1 MKRIDINHQAQR
13 FSIRKYAFGAASVLI
28 GCVFF
33 LGTQNVSAQEQG
45 TQLPA
50 SENAVVNVAENSVAI
65 SQAVADKAA
74 AQTTLTE
81 TPQVEVE
88 EKENKV
94 NAPAL
99 NVDDKGAKSKEDV
112 NPTVSKTA
120 SEVEAS
126 AVTATDTKN
135 SNPQVNAKTDSSEKD
150 ENKMVTSA
158 PAKETEAEQNEKA
171 VAENLIQRQAKAVSI
186 PSQGNYVFQETTPVK
201 NAASMSSPTQFNF
214 DKGDKVFYDK
224 VLEADGHQWISY
236 VSYSGIR
243 RYAPIAVTIEEL
255 KQKEI
260 VQQNLPAQGTYHFTK
275 QADVK
280 NDAKLSSPTQFS
292 FYNGDHVFYD
302 KVLEADGH
310 QWISYVSYS
319 GIRRYV
325 VIGKL
330 TTQPSPIETKVS
342 GTIVIQNKTAQQ
354 FDVIIS
360 NVSSTQ
366 GIKEVL
372 VPVWSEQ
379 NGQDDIVWYQ
389 ATKQGEGVYKV
400 TIKVSDHKNNSGNYH
415 VHLYYLLDNGEQ
427 RGVGAT
433 MTEVEAPKPVETTG
447 IISIA
452 NKSSQGFDVLITNAS
467 STQDIKEVLVPV
479 WSEQNGQDD
488 IVWYQATKQGEGVY
502 KVAVKVSDH
511 KNNSGNYNIHLYYR
525 LSTGE
530 LRVVGG
536 KTTEVEAPKPVETTG
551 IISIANKSSQGFD
564 VLITN
569 ASSTQDIKEV
579 LVPVWSEQNGQD
591 DIIWYQATK
600 QGEGVYKVAVK
611 VSDHKNDSGN
621 YNIHLYYRLSTGELR
636 VVGGKTTTVEAP
648 NRVNLPAQGT
658 YVFTNKVE
666 VKNEARTSSP
676 TQFTFNKGESIYY
689 DSILNADGHQWISYR
704 SYSGIR
710 RYIIID

>member
-120 SEVEAS
+120 SEEEAS

-135 SNPQVNAKTDSSEKD
+135 SNPQVNVETDSSEKD

-260 VQQNLPAQGTYHFTK
+260 VQQNLPAQGTYHFTN

-280 NDAKLSSPTQFS
+280 NEAKLSSPTQFS

-342 GTIVIQNKTAQQ
+342 GTIAIQNKTAQQ

-400 TIKVSDHKNNSGNYH
+400 TVKVSDHKNNSGNYH

-502 KVAVKVSDH
+502 KV
-511 KNNSGNYNIHLYYR
+511 
-525 LSTGE
+525 T
-530 LRVVGG
+530 
-536 KTTEVEAPKPVETTG
+536 
-551 IISIANKSSQGFD
+551 
-564 VLITN
+564 
-569 ASSTQDIKEV
+569 
-579 LVPVWSEQNGQD
+579 
-591 DIIWYQATK
+591 
-600 QGEGVYKVAVK
+600 VK

-621 YNIHLYYRLSTGELR
+621 YNIHLYYRLVTGELK
-636 VVGGKTTTVEAP
+636 VVGGKTTTVEVP

>member
-214 DKGDKVFYDK
+214 DKGDK
-224 VLEADGHQWISY
+224 
-236 VSYSGIR
+236 
-243 RYAPIAVTIEEL
+243 
-255 KQKEI
+255 
-260 VQQNLPAQGTYHFTK
+260 
-275 QADVK
+275 
-280 NDAKLSSPTQFS
+280 
-292 FYNGDHVFYD
+292 VFYD

>member
-99 NVDDKGAKSKEDV
+99 SVDDKGAKSKEDV

-120 SEVEAS
+120 SEEEAS

-135 SNPQVNAKTDSSEKD
+135 SNPQVNVETDSSEKD

-260 VQQNLPAQGTYHFTK
+260 VQQSLPAQGTYHFTK

-342 GTIVIQNKTAQQ
+342 GTIAIQNKTAQQ
-354 FDVIIS
+354 FDVVIS
-360 NVSSTQ
+360 NASSNQ

-379 NGQDDIVWYQ
+379 NGQDDIIWYQ

-400 TIKVSDHKNNSGNYH
+400 TVKVSDHKNNSGNYH

-488 IVWYQATKQGEGVY
+488 I
-502 KVAVKVSDH
+502 
-511 KNNSGNYNIHLYYR
+511 
-525 LSTGE
+525 
-530 LRVVGG
+530 
-536 KTTEVEAPKPVETTG
+536 
-551 IISIANKSSQGFD
+551 
-564 VLITN
+564 
-569 ASSTQDIKEV
+569 
-579 LVPVWSEQNGQD
+579 
-591 DIIWYQATK
+591 IWYQATK
-600 QGEGVYKVAVK
+600 QGEGVYKVTVK

-621 YNIHLYYRLSTGELR
+621 YNIHLYYRLVTGELR

>member
-65 SQAVADKAA
+65 SQAVSDKAA

-135 SNPQVNAKTDSSEKD
+135 SNPQVNVETDSNEKD

-171 VAENLIQRQAKAVSI
+171 VAENLMQRQAKAVSI

-280 NDAKLSSPTQFS
+280 NEAKLSSPTQFSFYNGDHVFYDKVLEADGHQWISYVSYSGIRRYAPIAVTIEELKQKEIVQQNLPAQGTYHFTKQADVKNEAKLSSPTQFS

-342 GTIVIQNKTAQQ
+342 GTIAIQNKTAQQ

-400 TIKVSDHKNNSGNYH
+400 T
-415 VHLYYLLDNGEQ
+415 
-427 RGVGAT
+427 
-433 MTEVEAPKPVETTG
+433 
-447 IISIA
+447 
-452 NKSSQGFDVLITNAS
+452 
-467 STQDIKEVLVPV
+467 
-479 WSEQNGQDD
+479 
-488 IVWYQATKQGEGVY
+488 
-502 KVAVKVSDH
+502 VKVSDH
-511 KNNSGNYNIHLYYR
+511 KNNSGNYDIHLYYR

-530 LRVVGG
+530 LKVVGG

-569 ASSTQDIKEV
+569 ASSTQGIKEV

-600 QGEGVYKVAVK
+600 QGEGVYKVTVK
-611 VSDHKNDSGN
+611 VSDHKNNSGN
-621 YNIHLYYRLSTGELR
+621 YDIHLYYRLSTGELK

>member
-99 NVDDKGAKSKEDV
+99 NVDGKGAKSKEDV
-112 NPTVSKTA
+112 NPTVLKTA
-120 SEVEAS
+120 SEEKAS

-135 SNPQVNAKTDSSEKD
+135 SNPQVNVETDSSEKD

-171 VAENLIQRQAKAVSI
+171 VAENLMQRQAKAVSI

-260 VQQNLPAQGTYHFTK
+260 VQQNLPAQGTYHFTN

-280 NDAKLSSPTQFS
+280 NEAKLSSPTQFS

-400 TIKVSDHKNNSGNYH
+400 TVKVSDHKNNSGNYH

-467 STQDIKEVLVPV
+467 STQ
-479 WSEQNGQDD
+479 G
-488 IVWYQATKQGEGVY
+488 
-502 KVAVKVSDH
+502 
-511 KNNSGNYNIHLYYR
+511 
-525 LSTGE
+525 
-530 LRVVGG
+530 
-536 KTTEVEAPKPVETTG
+536 
-551 IISIANKSSQGFD
+551 
-564 VLITN
+564 
-569 ASSTQDIKEV
+569 IKEV

-600 QGEGVYKVAVK
+600 QGEGVYKVTVK

-621 YNIHLYYRLSTGELR
+621 YDIHLYYRLVTGELK

>member
-28 GCVFF
+28 GCILF
-33 LGTQNVSAQEQG
+33 LGTQNVAAQEQG
-45 TQLPA
+45 SQLPA
-50 SENAVVNVAENSVAI
+50 SEDAVVNVAENSVAVN
-65 SQAVADKAA
+65 QAVTDKAA
-74 AQTTLTE
+74 DQTTLTE
-81 TPQVEVE
+81 TPVVAVE
-88 EKENKV
+88 EKEN
-94 NAPAL
+94 N
-99 NVDDKGAKSKEDV
+99 DDKGAKPVKEDV

-120 SEVEAS
+120 NEGEAS
-126 AVTATDTKN
+126 AVTAVDTKN
-135 SNPQVNAKTDSSEKD
+135 SEPQASVETVSSEKA
-150 ENKMVTSA
+150 EKEMVASA
-158 PAKETEAEQNEKA
+158 PAKETETGRNEKA
-171 VAENLIQRQAKAVSI
+171 IAANLMQRQAKAVSI

-201 NAASMSSPTQFNF
+201 NAASMSSPTQFHFN
-214 DKGDKVFYDK
+214 KGDKVFYDK

-342 GTIVIQNKTAQQ
+342 GTIAIQNKTAQQ

-360 NVSSTQ
+360 NASSNQ

-389 ATKQGEGVYKV
+389 AAKQGEGVYKV
-400 TIKVSDHKNNSGNYH
+400 TVKVSDHKNNSGNYH

-467 STQDIKEVLVPV
+467 SNQDIKEVLVPV

-488 IVWYQATKQGEGVY
+488 IVWYQAAKQGEGVY
-502 KVAVKVSDH
+502 KVTVKVSDH
-511 KNNSGNYNIHLYYR
+511 KNNSGNYHVHLYY
-525 LSTGE
+525 LLDNGE
-530 LRVVGG
+530 QRGVGA
-536 KTTEVEAPKPVETTG
+536 TMTEVEAPKPVETTG

-569 ASSTQDIKEV
+569 ASSNQGIKEV

-591 DIIWYQATK
+591 DIVWYQAAK
-600 QGEGVYKVAVK
+600 QGEGVYKVTVK
-611 VSDHKNDSGN
+611 VSDHKNNSGS

-636 VVGGKTTTVEAP
+636 VVGGKTTEVEAP
-648 NRVNLPAQGT
+648 NRVTLPAQGT

-666 VKNEARTSSP
+666 VKNEARISSP

-689 DSILNADGHQWISYR
+689 DSVLNADGHQWISYR

>member
-135 SNPQVNAKTDSSEKD
+135 SEPQVNVKTDSSEKD

-260 VQQNLPAQGTYHFTK
+260 VQQNLPAQGTYHFTN

-280 NDAKLSSPTQFS
+280 NEAKLSSPTQFS

-360 NVSSTQ
+360 NASSNQ

-400 TIKVSDHKNNSGNYH
+400 TVKVSDHKNNSGNYH
-415 VHLYYLLDNGEQ
+415 V
-427 RGVGAT
+427 
-433 MTEVEAPKPVETTG
+433 
-447 IISIA
+447 
-452 NKSSQGFDVLITNAS
+452 
-467 STQDIKEVLVPV
+467 
-479 WSEQNGQDD
+479 
-488 IVWYQATKQGEGVY
+488 
-502 KVAVKVSDH
+502 
-511 KNNSGNYNIHLYYR
+511 HLYYR

-600 QGEGVYKVAVK
+600 QGEGVYKVTVK

-636 VVGGKTTTVEAP
+636 VVGGKTTEVEAP

>member
-65 SQAVADKAA
+65 SQAVSDKAA

-135 SNPQVNAKTDSSEKD
+135 SNPQVNVETDSNEKD

-171 VAENLIQRQAKAVSI
+171 VAENLMQRQAKAVSI

-280 NDAKLSSPTQFS
+280 NEAKLSSPTQFSFYNGDHVFYDKVLEADGHQWISYVSYSGIRRYAPIAVTIEELKQKEIVQQNLPAQGTYHFTKQADVKNEAKLSSPTQFS

-342 GTIVIQNKTAQQ
+342 GTIAIQNKTAQQ

-400 TIKVSDHKNNSGNYH
+400 T
-415 VHLYYLLDNGEQ
+415 
-427 RGVGAT
+427 
-433 MTEVEAPKPVETTG
+433 
-447 IISIA
+447 
-452 NKSSQGFDVLITNAS
+452 
-467 STQDIKEVLVPV
+467 
-479 WSEQNGQDD
+479 
-488 IVWYQATKQGEGVY
+488 
-502 KVAVKVSDH
+502 VKVSDH
-511 KNNSGNYNIHLYYR
+511 KNDSGNYDIHLYYR

-530 LRVVGG
+530 LKVVGG

-569 ASSTQDIKEV
+569 ASSTQGIKEV

-600 QGEGVYKVAVK
+600 QGEGVYKVTVK

-621 YNIHLYYRLSTGELR
+621 YDIHLYYRLSTGELK

>member
-81 TPQVEVE
+81 TPQVE

-99 NVDDKGAKSKEDV
+99 NVDDKGAKSKEDM

-135 SNPQVNAKTDSSEKD
+135 SEPQVNVKTDSSEKD

-171 VAENLIQRQAKAVSI
+171 VAENLMQRQAKAVSI

-214 DKGDKVFYDK
+214 DKGDKVFYDN

-280 NDAKLSSPTQFS
+280 IDAKLSSPTQFS

-302 KVLEADGH
+302 KVLETDGH

-342 GTIVIQNKTAQQ
+342 GTIAIQNKTAQQ
-354 FDVIIS
+354 FDVVIS
-360 NVSSTQ
+360 NASSNQ

-379 NGQDDIVWYQ
+379 NGQDDIIWYQ

-400 TIKVSDHKNNSGNYH
+400 TVKVSDHKNNSGNYH

-488 IVWYQATKQGEGVY
+488 I
-502 KVAVKVSDH
+502 
-511 KNNSGNYNIHLYYR
+511 
-525 LSTGE
+525 
-530 LRVVGG
+530 
-536 KTTEVEAPKPVETTG
+536 
-551 IISIANKSSQGFD
+551 
-564 VLITN
+564 
-569 ASSTQDIKEV
+569 
-579 LVPVWSEQNGQD
+579 
-591 DIIWYQATK
+591 IWYQATK
-600 QGEGVYKVAVK
+600 QGEGVYKVTVK

>member
-81 TPQVEVE
+81 TPQVE

-112 NPTVSKTA
+112 NPAVSKTA
-120 SEVEAS
+120 SEEEAS

-135 SNPQVNAKTDSSEKD
+135 SNPQVNVETDSSEKD

-260 VQQNLPAQGTYHFTK
+260 VQQNLPAQGTYHFTN

-280 NDAKLSSPTQFS
+280 NEAKLSSPTQFS

-400 TIKVSDHKNNSGNYH
+400 TVKVSDHKNNSGNYH

-433 MTEVEAPKPVETTG
+433 M
-447 IISIA
+447 
-452 NKSSQGFDVLITNAS
+452 
-467 STQDIKEVLVPV
+467 
-479 WSEQNGQDD
+479 
-488 IVWYQATKQGEGVY
+488 
-502 KVAVKVSDH
+502 
-511 KNNSGNYNIHLYYR
+511 
-525 LSTGE
+525 
-530 LRVVGG
+530 
-536 KTTEVEAPKPVETTG
+536 TEVEAPKPVETTG

-621 YNIHLYYRLSTGELR
+621 YNIHLYYRLVTGELK

-710 RYIIID
+710 RYIIIG

>member
-135 SNPQVNAKTDSSEKD
+135 SNPQVNVETDSSEKD

-243 RYAPIAVTIEEL
+243 RY
-255 KQKEI
+255 
-260 VQQNLPAQGTYHFTK
+260 
-275 QADVK
+275 
-280 NDAKLSSPTQFS
+280 
-292 FYNGDHVFYD
+292 
-302 KVLEADGH
+302 
-310 QWISYVSYS
+310 
-319 GIRRYV
+319 V

-342 GTIVIQNKTAQQ
+342 GTIAIQNKTAQQ
-354 FDVIIS
+354 FDVVIS
-360 NVSSTQ
+360 NASSNQ

-400 TIKVSDHKNNSGNYH
+400 TVKVSDHKNNSGNYH

-467 STQDIKEVLVPV
+467 STQ
-479 WSEQNGQDD
+479 G
-488 IVWYQATKQGEGVY
+488 
-502 KVAVKVSDH
+502 
-511 KNNSGNYNIHLYYR
+511 
-525 LSTGE
+525 
-530 LRVVGG
+530 
-536 KTTEVEAPKPVETTG
+536 
-551 IISIANKSSQGFD
+551 
-564 VLITN
+564 
-569 ASSTQDIKEV
+569 IKEV

-621 YNIHLYYRLSTGELR
+621 YNIHLYYRLVTGELK

>member
-81 TPQVEVE
+81 TPQVE

-135 SNPQVNAKTDSSEKD
+135 SNPQVTAKTDSSEKD

-260 VQQNLPAQGTYHFTK
+260 VQQNLPAQGTYHFTN

-280 NDAKLSSPTQFS
+280 NEAKLSSPTQFS

-342 GTIVIQNKTAQQ
+342 GTIAIQNKTAQQ
-354 FDVIIS
+354 FDVVIS
-360 NVSSTQ
+360 NASSNQ

-400 TIKVSDHKNNSGNYH
+400 TVKVSDHKNNSGNYH

-467 STQDIKEVLVPV
+467 STQGIKEVLVPV

-502 KVAVKVSDH
+502 KV
-511 KNNSGNYNIHLYYR
+511 
-525 LSTGE
+525 T
-530 LRVVGG
+530 
-536 KTTEVEAPKPVETTG
+536 
-551 IISIANKSSQGFD
+551 
-564 VLITN
+564 
-569 ASSTQDIKEV
+569 
-579 LVPVWSEQNGQD
+579 
-591 DIIWYQATK
+591 
-600 QGEGVYKVAVK
+600 VK

-621 YNIHLYYRLSTGELR
+621 YNIHLYYRLVTGELR

>member
-135 SNPQVNAKTDSSEKD
+135 SNPQVNVETDSSEKD

-158 PAKETEAEQNEKA
+158 PAKETEVEQNEKA

-260 VQQNLPAQGTYHFTK
+260 VQQNLPAQGTYHFTN

-280 NDAKLSSPTQFS
+280 NEAKLSSPTQFS

-342 GTIVIQNKTAQQ
+342 GTIAIQNKTAQQ
-354 FDVIIS
+354 FDVVIS
-360 NVSSTQ
+360 NASSNQ

-400 TIKVSDHKNNSGNYH
+400 TVKVSDHKNNSGNYH

-467 STQDIKEVLVPV
+467 STQGIKEVLVPV

-502 KVAVKVSDH
+502 KVTVKVSDH
-511 KNNSGNYNIHLYYR
+511 KNDSGNYHVHLYY
-525 LSTGE
+525 LLDNGE
-530 LRVVGG
+530 QRGVGA
-536 KTTEVEAPKPVETTG
+536 TMTEVEAPKPVETTG

-569 ASSTQDIKEV
+569 ASSTQGIKEV

-600 QGEGVYKVAVK
+600 QGEGVYKVTVK
-611 VSDHKNDSGN
+611 VSDHKNNSGN
-621 YNIHLYYRLSTGELR
+621 YNIHLYYRLVTGELK

>member
-33 LGTQNVSAQEQG
+33 LGAQNVSAQEQG

-81 TPQVEVE
+81 TPQVE

-99 NVDDKGAKSKEDV
+99 NVDDKGAKSKEDM

-135 SNPQVNAKTDSSEKD
+135 SEPQVNVKTDSSEKD

-171 VAENLIQRQAKAVSI
+171 VAAENLIQRQAKAVSI

-214 DKGDKVFYDK
+214 DKGDK
-224 VLEADGHQWISY
+224 
-236 VSYSGIR
+236 
-243 RYAPIAVTIEEL
+243 
-255 KQKEI
+255 
-260 VQQNLPAQGTYHFTK
+260 
-275 QADVK
+275 
-280 NDAKLSSPTQFS
+280 
-292 FYNGDHVFYD
+292 VFYD

-379 NGQDDIVWYQ
+379 NGQDDIIWYQ

-400 TIKVSDHKNNSGNYH
+400 T
-415 VHLYYLLDNGEQ
+415 
-427 RGVGAT
+427 
-433 MTEVEAPKPVETTG
+433 
-447 IISIA
+447 
-452 NKSSQGFDVLITNAS
+452 
-467 STQDIKEVLVPV
+467 
-479 WSEQNGQDD
+479 
-488 IVWYQATKQGEGVY
+488 
-502 KVAVKVSDH
+502 VKVSDH

-525 LSTGE
+525 LVTGE
-530 LRVVGG
+530 L
-536 KTTEVEAPKPVETTG
+536 K
-551 IISIANKSSQGFD
+551 
-564 VLITN
+564 
-569 ASSTQDIKEV
+569 
-579 LVPVWSEQNGQD
+579 
-591 DIIWYQATK
+591 
-600 QGEGVYKVAVK
+600 
-611 VSDHKNDSGN
+611 
-621 YNIHLYYRLSTGELR
+621 

>member
-81 TPQVEVE
+81 TPQVE

-171 VAENLIQRQAKAVSI
+171 VAAENLIQRQAKAVSI

-488 IVWYQATKQGEGVY
+488 I
-502 KVAVKVSDH
+502 
-511 KNNSGNYNIHLYYR
+511 
-525 LSTGE
+525 
-530 LRVVGG
+530 
-536 KTTEVEAPKPVETTG
+536 
-551 IISIANKSSQGFD
+551 
-564 VLITN
+564 
-569 ASSTQDIKEV
+569 
-579 LVPVWSEQNGQD
+579 
-591 DIIWYQATK
+591 IWYQATK

>member
-81 TPQVEVE
+81 TPQVE

-171 VAENLIQRQAKAVSI
+171 VAAENLIQRQAKAVSI

-214 DKGDKVFYDK
+214 DKGDK
-224 VLEADGHQWISY
+224 
-236 VSYSGIR
+236 
-243 RYAPIAVTIEEL
+243 
-255 KQKEI
+255 
-260 VQQNLPAQGTYHFTK
+260 
-275 QADVK
+275 
-280 NDAKLSSPTQFS
+280 
-292 FYNGDHVFYD
+292 VFYD

-379 NGQDDIVWYQ
+379 NGQDDIV
-389 ATKQGEGVYKV
+389 
-400 TIKVSDHKNNSGNYH
+400 
-415 VHLYYLLDNGEQ
+415 
-427 RGVGAT
+427 
-433 MTEVEAPKPVETTG
+433 
-447 IISIA
+447 
-452 NKSSQGFDVLITNAS
+452 
-467 STQDIKEVLVPV
+467 
-479 WSEQNGQDD
+479 
-488 IVWYQATKQGEGVY
+488 
-502 KVAVKVSDH
+502 
-511 KNNSGNYNIHLYYR
+511 
-525 LSTGE
+525 
-530 LRVVGG
+530 
-536 KTTEVEAPKPVETTG
+536 
-551 IISIANKSSQGFD
+551 
-564 VLITN
+564 
-569 ASSTQDIKEV
+569 
-579 LVPVWSEQNGQD
+579 
-591 DIIWYQATK
+591 WYQATK

>member
-50 SENAVVNVAENSVAI
+50 SENAVVNVSENSVAI

-120 SEVEAS
+120 SEEEAS
-126 AVTATDTKN
+126 AVTTTDTKN
-135 SNPQVNAKTDSSEKD
+135 SNPQVNVETDSSEKD

-171 VAENLIQRQAKAVSI
+171 VAENLMQRQAKAVSI
-186 PSQGNYVFQETTPVK
+186 PSQGNYIFQETTPVK

-214 DKGDKVFYDK
+214 NKGDKVFYDK

-260 VQQNLPAQGTYHFTK
+260 VQQSLPAQGTYHFTK

-342 GTIVIQNKTAQQ
+342 GTIAIQNKTAQQ
-354 FDVIIS
+354 FDVVIS
-360 NVSSTQ
+360 NASSNQ

-379 NGQDDIVWYQ
+379 NGQDDIIWYQ

-400 TIKVSDHKNNSGNYH
+400 TVKVSDHKNNSGNYH

-467 STQDIKEVLVPV
+467 S
-479 WSEQNGQDD
+479 N
-488 IVWYQATKQGEGVY
+488 
-502 KVAVKVSDH
+502 
-511 KNNSGNYNIHLYYR
+511 
-525 LSTGE
+525 
-530 LRVVGG
+530 
-536 KTTEVEAPKPVETTG
+536 
-551 IISIANKSSQGFD
+551 
-564 VLITN
+564 
-569 ASSTQDIKEV
+569 QDIKEV

-600 QGEGVYKVAVK
+600 QGEGVYKVTVK

-621 YNIHLYYRLSTGELR
+621 YNIHLYYRLVTGELK

-676 TQFTFNKGESIYY
+676 TQFIFNKGESIYY

>member
-33 LGTQNVSAQEQG
+33 LGAQNVSAQEQG

-81 TPQVEVE
+81 TPQVE

-99 NVDDKGAKSKEDV
+99 NVDDKGAKSKEDM

-135 SNPQVNAKTDSSEKD
+135 SEPQVNVKTDSSEKD

-171 VAENLIQRQAKAVSI
+171 VAAENLIQRQAKAVSI

-260 VQQNLPAQGTYHFTK
+260 VQQSLPAQGTYHFTK

-400 TIKVSDHKNNSGNYH
+400 TVKVSDHKNNSGNYH

-467 STQDIKEVLVPV
+467 STQGIKEVLVPV

-488 IVWYQATKQGEGVY
+488 IIWYQATKQGEGVY
-502 KVAVKVSDH
+502 KVTVKVSDH

-569 ASSTQDIKEV
+569 ASSTQGIKEV

-621 YNIHLYYRLSTGELR
+621 YNIHLYYRLVTGELK

>member
-33 LGTQNVSAQEQG
+33 LGTQDVSAQEQG

-50 SENAVVNVAENSVAI
+50 SENAVVNVAENSVSI

-81 TPQVEVE
+81 TPQVE

-112 NPTVSKTA
+112 NPAVSKTA
-120 SEVEAS
+120 SEEEAS

-135 SNPQVNAKTDSSEKD
+135 SNPQVNVETDSSEKD

-260 VQQNLPAQGTYHFTK
+260 VQQNLPAQGTYHFTN

-280 NDAKLSSPTQFS
+280 NEAKLSSPTQFS

-400 TIKVSDHKNNSGNYH
+400 TVKVSDHKNNSGNYH

-467 STQDIKEVLVPV
+467 STQGIKEVLVPV

-488 IVWYQATKQGEGVY
+488 IIWYQATKQGEGVY
-502 KVAVKVSDH
+502 KVTVKVSDH
-511 KNNSGNYNIHLYYR
+511 KNDSGNYNIHLYYR

-621 YNIHLYYRLSTGELR
+621 YNIHLYYRLVTGELK

-658 YVFTNKVE
+658 YVFTNKIE

-710 RYIIID
+710 RYIIIG

>member
-135 SNPQVNAKTDSSEKD
+135 SNPQVNVETDSSEKD

-260 VQQNLPAQGTYHFTK
+260 VQQNLPAQGTYHFTN

-280 NDAKLSSPTQFS
+280 NEAKLSSPTQFS

-400 TIKVSDHKNNSGNYH
+400 TVKVSDHKNNSGNYH

-433 MTEVEAPKPVETTG
+433 M
-447 IISIA
+447 
-452 NKSSQGFDVLITNAS
+452 
-467 STQDIKEVLVPV
+467 
-479 WSEQNGQDD
+479 
-488 IVWYQATKQGEGVY
+488 
-502 KVAVKVSDH
+502 
-511 KNNSGNYNIHLYYR
+511 
-525 LSTGE
+525 
-530 LRVVGG
+530 
-536 KTTEVEAPKPVETTG
+536 TEVEAPKPVETTG

-621 YNIHLYYRLSTGELR
+621 YNIHLYYRLVTGELK

-710 RYIIID
+710 RYIIIG

>member
-81 TPQVEVE
+81 TPQVE

-135 SNPQVNAKTDSSEKD
+135 SEPQVNVKTDSSEKD

-171 VAENLIQRQAKAVSI
+171 VAENLMQRQAKAVSI

-280 NDAKLSSPTQFS
+280 NEAKLSSPTQFS

-302 KVLEADGH
+302 KVLETDGH

-342 GTIVIQNKTAQQ
+342 GTIAIQNKTAQQ
-354 FDVIIS
+354 FDVVIS
-360 NVSSTQ
+360 
-366 GIKEVL
+366 
-372 VPVWSEQ
+372 
-379 NGQDDIVWYQ
+379 
-389 ATKQGEGVYKV
+389 
-400 TIKVSDHKNNSGNYH
+400 
-415 VHLYYLLDNGEQ
+415 
-427 RGVGAT
+427 
-433 MTEVEAPKPVETTG
+433 
-447 IISIA
+447 
-452 NKSSQGFDVLITNAS
+452 NAS
-467 STQDIKEVLVPV
+467 S
-479 WSEQNGQDD
+479 N
-488 IVWYQATKQGEGVY
+488 QG
-502 KVAVKVSDH
+502 
-511 KNNSGNYNIHLYYR
+511 
-525 LSTGE
+525 
-530 LRVVGG
+530 
-536 KTTEVEAPKPVETTG
+536 
-551 IISIANKSSQGFD
+551 
-564 VLITN
+564 
-569 ASSTQDIKEV
+569 IKEV

-600 QGEGVYKVAVK
+600 QGEGVYKVTVK

-621 YNIHLYYRLSTGELR
+621 YDIHLYYRLVTGELK

>member
-1 MKRIDINHQAQR
+1 M
-13 FSIRKYAFGAASVLI
+13 
-28 GCVFF
+28 
-33 LGTQNVSAQEQG
+33 
-45 TQLPA
+45 
-50 SENAVVNVAENSVAI
+50 
-65 SQAVADKAA
+65 
-74 AQTTLTE
+74 
-81 TPQVEVE
+81 
-88 EKENKV
+88 
-94 NAPAL
+94 
-99 NVDDKGAKSKEDV
+99 
-112 NPTVSKTA
+112 
-120 SEVEAS
+120 
-126 AVTATDTKN
+126 
-135 SNPQVNAKTDSSEKD
+135 
-150 ENKMVTSA
+150 
-158 PAKETEAEQNEKA
+158 
-171 VAENLIQRQAKAVSI
+171 
-186 PSQGNYVFQETTPVK
+186 
-201 NAASMSSPTQFNF
+201 
-214 DKGDKVFYDK
+214 
-224 VLEADGHQWISY
+224 
-236 VSYSGIR
+236 SYSGIR

-280 NDAKLSSPTQFS
+280 NEAKLSSPTQFS

-342 GTIVIQNKTAQQ
+342 GTIAIQNKTAQQ
-354 FDVIIS
+354 FDVVIS
-360 NVSSTQ
+360 
-366 GIKEVL
+366 
-372 VPVWSEQ
+372 
-379 NGQDDIVWYQ
+379 
-389 ATKQGEGVYKV
+389 
-400 TIKVSDHKNNSGNYH
+400 
-415 VHLYYLLDNGEQ
+415 
-427 RGVGAT
+427 
-433 MTEVEAPKPVETTG
+433 
-447 IISIA
+447 
-452 NKSSQGFDVLITNAS
+452 NAS

-488 IVWYQATKQGEGVY
+488 IIWYQATKQGEGVY
-502 KVAVKVSDH
+502 KVTVKVSDH

-569 ASSTQDIKEV
+569 ASSTQGIKEV

-600 QGEGVYKVAVK
+600 QGEGVYKVTVK

-621 YNIHLYYRLSTGELR
+621 YDIHLYYRLVTGELK

>member
-99 NVDDKGAKSKEDV
+99 SVDDKGAKSKEDV

-120 SEVEAS
+120 SEEEAS

-135 SNPQVNAKTDSSEKD
+135 SNPQVNVETDSSEKD

-260 VQQNLPAQGTYHFTK
+260 VQQSLPAQGTYHFTK

-400 TIKVSDHKNNSGNYH
+400 TVKVSDHKNNSGNYH

-433 MTEVEAPKPVETTG
+433 MTEVEAPK
-447 IISIA
+447 S
-452 NKSSQGFDVLITNAS
+452 
-467 STQDIKEVLVPV
+467 
-479 WSEQNGQDD
+479 
-488 IVWYQATKQGEGVY
+488 
-502 KVAVKVSDH
+502 
-511 KNNSGNYNIHLYYR
+511 
-525 LSTGE
+525 
-530 LRVVGG
+530 
-536 KTTEVEAPKPVETTG
+536 VETTG

-600 QGEGVYKVAVK
+600 QGEGVYKVTVK

>member
-81 TPQVEVE
+81 TPQVE

-135 SNPQVNAKTDSSEKD
+135 SEPQVNVKTDSSEKD

-171 VAENLIQRQAKAVSI
+171 VAENLMQRQAKAVSI

-201 NAASMSSPTQFNF
+201 NAASMSSPTQFHFN
-214 DKGDKVFYDK
+214 KGDKVFYDK

-280 NDAKLSSPTQFS
+280 NEAKLSSPTQFS

-342 GTIVIQNKTAQQ
+342 GTIAIQNKTAQQ
-354 FDVIIS
+354 FDVVIS

-488 IVWYQATKQGEGVY
+488 I
-502 KVAVKVSDH
+502 
-511 KNNSGNYNIHLYYR
+511 
-525 LSTGE
+525 
-530 LRVVGG
+530 
-536 KTTEVEAPKPVETTG
+536 
-551 IISIANKSSQGFD
+551 
-564 VLITN
+564 
-569 ASSTQDIKEV
+569 
-579 LVPVWSEQNGQD
+579 
-591 DIIWYQATK
+591 IWYQATK

-621 YNIHLYYRLSTGELR
+621 YNIHLYYRLVTGELK

>member
-81 TPQVEVE
+81 TLQVE

-99 NVDDKGAKSKEDV
+99 NVDDKGAKSKEDM

-135 SNPQVNAKTDSSEKD
+135 SEPQVNVKTDSSEKD

-171 VAENLIQRQAKAVSI
+171 VAAENLMQRQAKAVSI
-186 PSQGNYVFQETTPVK
+186 PSQGNYIFQETTPVK

-342 GTIVIQNKTAQQ
+342 GTIAIQNKTAQQ
-354 FDVIIS
+354 FDVVIS
-360 NVSSTQ
+360 NASSNQ

-379 NGQDDIVWYQ
+379 NGQDDIIWYQ

-400 TIKVSDHKNNSGNYH
+400 TVKVSDHKNNSGNYH

-467 STQDIKEVLVPV
+467 SNQGIKEVLVPV

-488 IVWYQATKQGEGVY
+488 IIWYQATKQGEGVY
-502 KVAVKVSDH
+502 KVTVKVSDH
-511 KNNSGNYNIHLYYR
+511 KNDSGNYNIHLYYR

-569 ASSTQDIKEV
+569 ASSTQGIKEV

-591 DIIWYQATK
+591 DIVWYQATK
-600 QGEGVYKVAVK
+600 QGEGVYKVTVK

-621 YNIHLYYRLSTGELR
+621 YDIHLYYRLVTGELK

>member
-135 SNPQVNAKTDSSEKD
+135 SEPQVNVKTDSSEKD

-260 VQQNLPAQGTYHFTK
+260 VQQNLPAQGTYHFTN

-280 NDAKLSSPTQFS
+280 NEAKLSSPTQFS

-360 NVSSTQ
+360 NASSNQ

-400 TIKVSDHKNNSGNYH
+400 TVKVSDHKNNSGNYH

-488 IVWYQATKQGEGVY
+488 I
-502 KVAVKVSDH
+502 
-511 KNNSGNYNIHLYYR
+511 
-525 LSTGE
+525 
-530 LRVVGG
+530 
-536 KTTEVEAPKPVETTG
+536 
-551 IISIANKSSQGFD
+551 
-564 VLITN
+564 
-569 ASSTQDIKEV
+569 
-579 LVPVWSEQNGQD
+579 
-591 DIIWYQATK
+591 IWYQATK
-600 QGEGVYKVAVK
+600 QGEGVYKVTVK

-636 VVGGKTTTVEAP
+636 VVGGKTTEVEAP

>member
-120 SEVEAS
+120 SEEEAS

-135 SNPQVNAKTDSSEKD
+135 SNPQVNVETDSSEKD

-260 VQQNLPAQGTYHFTK
+260 VQQNLPAQGTYHFTN

-280 NDAKLSSPTQFS
+280 NEAKLSSPTQFS

-342 GTIVIQNKTAQQ
+342 GTIAIQNKTAQQ

-400 TIKVSDHKNNSGNYH
+400 T
-415 VHLYYLLDNGEQ
+415 
-427 RGVGAT
+427 
-433 MTEVEAPKPVETTG
+433 
-447 IISIA
+447 
-452 NKSSQGFDVLITNAS
+452 
-467 STQDIKEVLVPV
+467 
-479 WSEQNGQDD
+479 
-488 IVWYQATKQGEGVY
+488 
-502 KVAVKVSDH
+502 VKVSDH
-511 KNNSGNYNIHLYYR
+511 KNDSGNYNIHLYYR

-536 KTTEVEAPKPVETTG
+536 KTTEVEAPKPVETTD

-569 ASSTQDIKEV
+569 ASSTQGIKEV

-621 YNIHLYYRLSTGELR
+621 YNIHLYYRLVTGELK

>member
-33 LGTQNVSAQEQG
+33 LGTQNISAQEQG

-135 SNPQVNAKTDSSEKD
+135 SNPQVNVETDSSEKD

-171 VAENLIQRQAKAVSI
+171 VAENLMQRQAKAVSI

-260 VQQNLPAQGTYHFTK
+260 VQQNLPAQGTYHFTN

-302 KVLEADGH
+302 KVLETDGH

-342 GTIVIQNKTAQQ
+342 GTIAIQNKTAQQ
-354 FDVIIS
+354 FDVVIS
-360 NVSSTQ
+360 NASSNQ

-400 TIKVSDHKNNSGNYH
+400 TVKVSDHKNNSGNYH
-415 VHLYYLLDNGEQ
+415 VHLYY
-427 RGVGAT
+427 R
-433 MTEVEAPKPVETTG
+433 
-447 IISIA
+447 
-452 NKSSQGFDVLITNAS
+452 
-467 STQDIKEVLVPV
+467 LV
-479 WSEQNGQDD
+479 
-488 IVWYQATKQGEGVY
+488 
-502 KVAVKVSDH
+502 
-511 KNNSGNYNIHLYYR
+511 
-525 LSTGE
+525 TGE
-530 LRVVGG
+530 LKVVGG

>member
-99 NVDDKGAKSKEDV
+99 SVDDKGAKSKEDV

-120 SEVEAS
+120 SEEEAS

-135 SNPQVNAKTDSSEKD
+135 SNPQVNVETDSSEKD

-260 VQQNLPAQGTYHFTK
+260 VQQSLPAQGTYHFTK

-342 GTIVIQNKTAQQ
+342 GTIAIQNKTAQQ
-354 FDVIIS
+354 FDVVIS
-360 NVSSTQ
+360 NASSNQ

-379 NGQDDIVWYQ
+379 NGQDDIIWYQ

-400 TIKVSDHKNNSGNYH
+400 TVKVSDHKNNSGNYH

-467 STQDIKEVLVPV
+467 SNQDIKEVLVPV

-488 IVWYQATKQGEGVY
+488 IIWYQATKQGEGVY

-511 KNNSGNYNIHLYYR
+511 KNDSGNYNIHLYYR
-525 LSTGE
+525 LVTGE

-600 QGEGVYKVAVK
+600 QGEGVYKVTVK

-621 YNIHLYYRLSTGELR
+621 YNIHLYYRLVTGELR

>member
-342 GTIVIQNKTAQQ
+342 GTIAIQNKTAQQ
-354 FDVIIS
+354 FDVVIS
-360 NVSSTQ
+360 
-366 GIKEVL
+366 
-372 VPVWSEQ
+372 
-379 NGQDDIVWYQ
+379 
-389 ATKQGEGVYKV
+389 
-400 TIKVSDHKNNSGNYH
+400 
-415 VHLYYLLDNGEQ
+415 
-427 RGVGAT
+427 
-433 MTEVEAPKPVETTG
+433 
-447 IISIA
+447 
-452 NKSSQGFDVLITNAS
+452 NAS
-467 STQDIKEVLVPV
+467 S
-479 WSEQNGQDD
+479 N
-488 IVWYQATKQGEGVY
+488 QG
-502 KVAVKVSDH
+502 
-511 KNNSGNYNIHLYYR
+511 
-525 LSTGE
+525 
-530 LRVVGG
+530 
-536 KTTEVEAPKPVETTG
+536 
-551 IISIANKSSQGFD
+551 
-564 VLITN
+564 
-569 ASSTQDIKEV
+569 IKEV

-600 QGEGVYKVAVK
+600 QGEGVYKVTVK
-611 VSDHKNDSGN
+611 VSDHKNNSGN
-621 YNIHLYYRLSTGELR
+621 YHVHLYYLLDNGEQR
-636 VVGGKTTTVEAP
+636 GVGAT
-648 NRVNLPAQGT
+648 
-658 YVFTNKVE
+658 
-666 VKNEARTSSP
+666 
-676 TQFTFNKGESIYY
+676 
-689 DSILNADGHQWISYR
+689 
-704 SYSGIR
+704 
-710 RYIIID
+710 

>member
-50 SENAVVNVAENSVAI
+50 SENAVVNVTENSVAI

-120 SEVEAS
+120 SEEEAS

-135 SNPQVNAKTDSSEKD
+135 SNPQVNVETDSSEKD

-171 VAENLIQRQAKAVSI
+171 VAENLMQRQAKAVSI

-260 VQQNLPAQGTYHFTK
+260 VQQSLPAQGTYHFTK

-342 GTIVIQNKTAQQ
+342 GTIAIQNKTAQQ
-354 FDVIIS
+354 FDVVIS
-360 NVSSTQ
+360 NASSTQ

-400 TIKVSDHKNNSGNYH
+400 TVKVSDHKNNSGNYH

-488 IVWYQATKQGEGVY
+488 I
-502 KVAVKVSDH
+502 
-511 KNNSGNYNIHLYYR
+511 
-525 LSTGE
+525 
-530 LRVVGG
+530 
-536 KTTEVEAPKPVETTG
+536 
-551 IISIANKSSQGFD
+551 
-564 VLITN
+564 
-569 ASSTQDIKEV
+569 
-579 LVPVWSEQNGQD
+579 
-591 DIIWYQATK
+591 IWYQATK
-600 QGEGVYKVAVK
+600 QGEGVYKVTVK

-621 YNIHLYYRLSTGELR
+621 YNIHLYYRLVTGELK

>member
-65 SQAVADKAA
+65 SQAVSDKAA

-135 SNPQVNAKTDSSEKD
+135 SNPQVNVETDSNEKD

-171 VAENLIQRQAKAVSI
+171 VAENLMQRQAKAVSI

-280 NDAKLSSPTQFS
+280 NEAKLSSPTQFS

-342 GTIVIQNKTAQQ
+342 GTIAIQNKTAQQ

-400 TIKVSDHKNNSGNYH
+400 T
-415 VHLYYLLDNGEQ
+415 
-427 RGVGAT
+427 
-433 MTEVEAPKPVETTG
+433 
-447 IISIA
+447 
-452 NKSSQGFDVLITNAS
+452 
-467 STQDIKEVLVPV
+467 
-479 WSEQNGQDD
+479 
-488 IVWYQATKQGEGVY
+488 
-502 KVAVKVSDH
+502 VKVSDH
-511 KNNSGNYNIHLYYR
+511 KNNSGNYDIHLYYR

-530 LRVVGG
+530 LKVVGG
-536 KTTEVEAPKPVETTG
+536 KTT
-551 IISIANKSSQGFD
+551 
-564 VLITN
+564 
-569 ASSTQDIKEV
+569 
-579 LVPVWSEQNGQD
+579 
-591 DIIWYQATK
+591 
-600 QGEGVYKVAVK
+600 
-611 VSDHKNDSGN
+611 
-621 YNIHLYYRLSTGELR
+621 
-636 VVGGKTTTVEAP
+636 
-648 NRVNLPAQGT
+648 
-658 YVFTNKVE
+658 
-666 VKNEARTSSP
+666 
-676 TQFTFNKGESIYY
+676 
-689 DSILNADGHQWISYR
+689 
-704 SYSGIR
+704 
-710 RYIIID
+710 

>member
-50 SENAVVNVAENSVAI
+50 SENAVVNVSENSVAI

-120 SEVEAS
+120 SEEEAS
-126 AVTATDTKN
+126 AVTTTDTKN
-135 SNPQVNAKTDSSEKD
+135 SNPQVNVETDSSEKD

-171 VAENLIQRQAKAVSI
+171 VAENLMQRQAKAVSI
-186 PSQGNYVFQETTPVK
+186 PSQGNYIFQETTPVK

-214 DKGDKVFYDK
+214 NKGDKVFYDK

-260 VQQNLPAQGTYHFTK
+260 VQQSLPAQGTYHFTK

-342 GTIVIQNKTAQQ
+342 GTIAIQNKTAQQ
-354 FDVIIS
+354 FDVVIS
-360 NVSSTQ
+360 NASSNQ

-379 NGQDDIVWYQ
+379 NGQDDIIWYQ

-400 TIKVSDHKNNSGNYH
+400 TVKVSDHKNNSGNYH

-467 STQDIKEVLVPV
+467 S
-479 WSEQNGQDD
+479 N
-488 IVWYQATKQGEGVY
+488 
-502 KVAVKVSDH
+502 
-511 KNNSGNYNIHLYYR
+511 
-525 LSTGE
+525 
-530 LRVVGG
+530 
-536 KTTEVEAPKPVETTG
+536 
-551 IISIANKSSQGFD
+551 
-564 VLITN
+564 
-569 ASSTQDIKEV
+569 QDIKEV

-600 QGEGVYKVAVK
+600 QGEGVYKVTVK

-621 YNIHLYYRLSTGELR
+621 YNIHLYYRFVTGELK

-676 TQFTFNKGESIYY
+676 TQFIFNKGESIYY

>member
-135 SNPQVNAKTDSSEKD
+135 SNPQVNVETDSSEKD

-158 PAKETEAEQNEKA
+158 PAKETEVEQNEKA

-260 VQQNLPAQGTYHFTK
+260 VQQNLPAQGTYHFTN

-280 NDAKLSSPTQFS
+280 NEAKLSSPTQFS

-342 GTIVIQNKTAQQ
+342 GTIAIQNKTAQQ
-354 FDVIIS
+354 FDVVIS
-360 NVSSTQ
+360 NASSNQ

-400 TIKVSDHKNNSGNYH
+400 TVKVSDHKNNSGNYH

-467 STQDIKEVLVPV
+467 STQ
-479 WSEQNGQDD
+479 G
-488 IVWYQATKQGEGVY
+488 
-502 KVAVKVSDH
+502 
-511 KNNSGNYNIHLYYR
+511 
-525 LSTGE
+525 
-530 LRVVGG
+530 
-536 KTTEVEAPKPVETTG
+536 
-551 IISIANKSSQGFD
+551 
-564 VLITN
+564 
-569 ASSTQDIKEV
+569 IKEV

-600 QGEGVYKVAVK
+600 QGEGVYKVTVK
-611 VSDHKNDSGN
+611 VSDHKNNSGN
-621 YNIHLYYRLSTGELR
+621 YNIHLYYRLVTGELK

>member
-135 SNPQVNAKTDSSEKD
+135 SNPQVNVETDSSEKD

-171 VAENLIQRQAKAVSI
+171 VAENLMQRQAKAVSI

-214 DKGDKVFYDK
+214 DKGDKVFYDN

-280 NDAKLSSPTQFS
+280 NEAKLSSLTQFS

-342 GTIVIQNKTAQQ
+342 GTIAIQNKTAQQ
-354 FDVIIS
+354 FDVVIS
-360 NVSSTQ
+360 
-366 GIKEVL
+366 
-372 VPVWSEQ
+372 
-379 NGQDDIVWYQ
+379 
-389 ATKQGEGVYKV
+389 
-400 TIKVSDHKNNSGNYH
+400 
-415 VHLYYLLDNGEQ
+415 
-427 RGVGAT
+427 
-433 MTEVEAPKPVETTG
+433 
-447 IISIA
+447 
-452 NKSSQGFDVLITNAS
+452 NAS
-467 STQDIKEVLVPV
+467 S
-479 WSEQNGQDD
+479 N
-488 IVWYQATKQGEGVY
+488 QG
-502 KVAVKVSDH
+502 
-511 KNNSGNYNIHLYYR
+511 
-525 LSTGE
+525 
-530 LRVVGG
+530 
-536 KTTEVEAPKPVETTG
+536 
-551 IISIANKSSQGFD
+551 
-564 VLITN
+564 
-569 ASSTQDIKEV
+569 IKEV

-621 YNIHLYYRLSTGELR
+621 YNIHLYYRLVTGELK